1 MSTRIFSYGSIN
13 VDHIYQMPH
22 LVAPGETL
30 ASTEYRQVLGG
41 KGANQSIA
49 AAKAGVPVLHIGR
62 YGKADSWVQDQLQD
76 AGVDCSRV
84 AAVDTPSGHAIIQV
98 DAQAENAIILFAG
111 ANHSFRA
118 DELNGLLDGAAAGD
132 WLLLQNECSCTAAM
146 ISTAA
151 AKGMQVAFNPSPM
164 DDSVRALPLHELS
177 LLVVNEIE
185 VQQLL
190 DCDGLDQDRLV
201 AALRERLPATRVVV
215 TFGAKGALW
224 VDADTEIFVPALRVE
239 AVDTTA
245 AGDTFLGYLLAALC
259 QQASPKTALELGCKA
274 SSLAVQKVGASVSI
288 PDRADVDQL

>member
-30 ASTEYRQVLGG
+30 ASTDYRQVLGG

-49 AAKAGVPVLHIGR
+49 AAQAGVPVLHIGR
-62 YGKADSWVQDQLQD
+62 YGKTDSWVVTQLQD

-84 AAVDTPSGHAIIQV
+84 TAVDTPSGHAIIQV
-98 DAQAENAIILFAG
+98 DAQAENSIILFAG

-118 DELNGLLDGAAAGD
+118 DELDVLLDGAVSGD
-132 WLLLQNECSCTAAM
+132 WLLLQNECSCTAEM

-151 AKGMQVAFNPSPM
+151 AKGLQVAFNPSPM
-164 DDSVRALPLHELS
+164 DDSVRALPLHDLS

-190 DCDGLDQDRLV
+190 DCDWQSQDQLV
-201 AALRERLPATRVVV
+201 AALRDRLPNTKTVV
-215 TFGAKGALW
+215 TFGSKGALW
-224 VDADTEIFVPALRVE
+224 VDAETVIFVPALKVE

-259 QQASPKTALELGCKA
+259 QQDSPKTALEMGCKA

-288 PDRADVDQL
+288 PTRAEVDQI